1 MALQERS
8 GGRAVL
14 SRALLLRLCDS
25 LRRCLVK
32 RPPAAVY
39 TAEDGTEQ
47 TVPWV
52 VAPGPPGTIVTRPD
66 GIKVKVPEGVQ
77 RGQLFSLAEAAPAG
91 EGAVAPKH
99 AAEPPSLTERTALLA
114 RKAWII
120 KSARPP
126 RWPSKYSSRSS
137 ASASCGYCTTPGKRT
152 G

>member
-1 MALQERS
+1 M
-8 GGRAVL
+8 
-14 SRALLLRLCDS
+14 
-25 LRRCLVK
+25 RRRLVK

-91 EGAVAPKH
+91 DGA
-99 AAEPPSLTERTALLA
+99 AALAARQPPYARLLEA
-114 RKAWII
+114 CWA
-120 KSARPP
+120 
-126 RWPSKYSSRSS
+126 
-137 ASASCGYCTTPGKRT
+137 G
-152 G
+152 